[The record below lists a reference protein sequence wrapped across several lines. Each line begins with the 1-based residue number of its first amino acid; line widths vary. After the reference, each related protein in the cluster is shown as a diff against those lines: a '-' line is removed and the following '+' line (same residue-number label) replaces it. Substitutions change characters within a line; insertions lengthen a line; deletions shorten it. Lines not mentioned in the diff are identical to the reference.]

1 MASVRCLLRLGGRIS
16 AGKSETRLMS
26 QLLLIVEMALLVLM
40 IWLWDWLRIGSR
52 LSEKLMVDLN
62 S

>member
-1 MASVRCLLRLGGRIS
+1 MASVRCLLRLGGWIS

-26 QLLLIVEMALLVLM
+26 QLSLIVEMALLVLM